1 MDTVDPERAPTII
14 PSASS
19 RSQLET
25 YQLLVGDTNARESSN
40 PNDESIYH
48 TVLAKE
54 RKAAVVSVSTTIIF
68 FLMIMAQIGLC
79 LGLAIGAQLGLTN
92 KQISI
97 LAGVNTGVAAMIG
110 ILKGL
115 GLPEKATLER
125 QRLRKVAE
133 RIRLTTRKLKAGID
147 VDAVKEADEVQMLE
161 DAARDDAQINF
172 TGLETA
178 NK

>member
-1 MDTVDPERAPTII
+1 MDTVDPERAPTTI
-14 PSASS
+14 PSTSS

-48 TVLAKE
+48 MVLAKE
-54 RKAAVVSVSTTIIF
+54 RKAAVVSVSTTAIF

-79 LGLAIGAQLGLTN
+79 LGIAIGAQLGLTN

-97 LAGVNTGVAAMIG
+97 LAGVNTGVW
-110 ILKGL
+110 
-115 GLPEKATLER
+115 
-125 QRLRKVAE
+125 QRGY
-133 RIRLTTRKLKAGID
+133 LKAGID
-147 VDAVKEADEVQMLE
+147 VDAVKEADEMQMLE

-172 TGLETA
+172 AGLETV
-178 NK
+178 NKGDRNKKIG